1 MKPQSD
7 FATFELQDADL
18 VRDVDSQKMPDQE
31 ALLWKV
37 CVLCEAYMR
46 GVESAK

>member
-1 MKPQSD
+1 MKPQVVQTTVALD
-7 FATFELQDADL
+7 NADL
-18 VRDVDSQKMPDQE
+18 VRDVDSKKMSDQE

-46 GVESAK
+46 GVEKPK